1 MEGKLL
7 GDRYLLQQQLGIG
20 RKTFLAL
27 DKLATDITH
36 NFVVV
41 KLLSLGNNFSW
52 QHLKLFA
59 REAETLKQ
67 LNHPAIP
74 RYLDYL
80 EIDELDFKGFAL
92 VQTFIEADN
101 LEQCLKSGRT
111 FSEIEVTQIACA
123 LLDILIYLQSQNSAI
138 IHRDI
143 KPSNILLANRSGHQV
158 GNVYLVDF
166 GSVQHLAA
174 QEGSTITVVGT
185 YGYMPPEQF
194 GGRTNPATDLYSLGA
209 TLIYLATGR
218 HPTELPQENL
228 RIKFLSF
235 ANLSP
240 AFSDW
245 LGWLT
250 EPSLEQ
256 RLATATQALEVLN
269 NQEIRPAIAP
279 TNQLSE
285 LAKSINNFALKP
297 QFTDIICKKNTE
309 YIEFTIPTLGLI
321 FAILG
326 LGSFII
332 PSILGG
338 GLLWIGGIT
347 IWALLITLFI
357 TAVIFATIL
366 RYFGKIKLRIDRS
379 QISLKK
385 ELWRFK
391 KNLLSPS
398 SNKTIQSIH
407 KLSLPCGKDA
417 DGNIIW
423 LTNKLEIVAGSH
435 KYPLTSC
442 RKLNTKEIDWIAAE
456 LSEWLDLPITTD

>member
-80 EIDELDFKGFAL
+80 EIDEPDFKGFAL
-92 VQTFIEADN
+92 VQTYIEADN

-256 RLATATQALEVLN
+256 CLATATQALEVLN

-297 QFTDIICKKNTE
+297 QCTDIICKKNTE

-347 IWALLITLFI
+347 IWALLIALFS

-385 ELWRFK
+385 ELWGFK
-391 KNLLSPS
+391 KNLLPPS
-398 SNKTIQSIH
+398 STKTIQSIH

-435 KYPLTSC
+435 KYPLTSF
-442 RKLNTKEIDWIAAE
+442 RKLNTKEIDWMAAE